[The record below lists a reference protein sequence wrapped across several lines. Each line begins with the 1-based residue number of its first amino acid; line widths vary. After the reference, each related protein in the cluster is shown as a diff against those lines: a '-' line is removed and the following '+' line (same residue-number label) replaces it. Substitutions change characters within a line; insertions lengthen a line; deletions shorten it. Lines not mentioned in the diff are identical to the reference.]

1 LCRASTSFKTSD
13 KQDVDGRHK
22 PGHDAVGDL
31 AFYDNSESSQQSL
44 SIFGVIQL
52 AIVSPSV
59 AR

>member
-1 LCRASTSFKTSD
+1 
-13 KQDVDGRHK
+13 VDGRHK